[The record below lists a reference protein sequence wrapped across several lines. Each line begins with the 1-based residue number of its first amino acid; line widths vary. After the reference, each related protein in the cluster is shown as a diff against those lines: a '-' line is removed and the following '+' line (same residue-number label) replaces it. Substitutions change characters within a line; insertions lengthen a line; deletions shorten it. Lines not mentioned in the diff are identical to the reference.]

1 MEFIVNKK
9 IIFLLLCLPIFGL
22 KPNDK
27 DEQEELKELYNA
39 HSVEVALVQ
48 PYSFSDMA
56 NQLDSY
62 ASLGAEYY
70 HIALASLAC
79 TGVVAEVM
87 IQSHIPRS
95 QAKIRN
101 LARIVAATA
110 LYSFGAYI
118 NSIAQQEDFTG

>member
-1 MEFIVNKK
+1 MNKK
-9 IIFLLLCLPIFGL
+9 IIFLLSCLAIFGL

-27 DEQEELKELYNA
+27 DEQEELKELYDA

-70 HIALASLAC
+70 HIALTSLAC
-79 TGVVAEVM
+79 TGVLAEAI

-95 QAKIRN
+95 QAKIRKI
-101 LARIVAATA
+101 ARILTCTA
-110 LYSFGAYI
+110 LCSFGAYI
-118 NSIAQQEDFTG
+118 HYVSEQKNPNS

>member
-1 MEFIVNKK
+1 MEFIMNKK

-70 HIALASLAC
+70 HIALTSLAC
-79 TGVVAEVM
+79 TGVVAEAM

-95 QAKIRN
+95 QAKIRKI
-101 LARIVAATA
+101 ARILTCTT
-110 LYSFGAYI
+110 LCSFGAYI
-118 NSIAQQEDFTG
+118 HYISEQENLFS